1 MHSLQLNHE
10 ARFYSG
16 LAHSESLGLTKQAD
30 SCTDIFTKQ
39 HFPQRPLFV
48 ILNCCTYFPFLS
60 KETIHSILSVKDLFL
75 FLLIS
80 VFFWGWRGPRFRG
93 TGCGPQRDREA
104 GYRIWHSH
112 TRLGQAC
119 LLEPRAGN
127 NPFCKHHSISG
138 RDHPGGKTSR

>member
-30 SCTDIFTKQ
+30 SCTDIFTQQ

-80 VFFWGWRGPRFRG
+80 VFFWGGGGNVYVYHCISLVCWVLSVITVTFR
-93 TGCGPQRDREA
+93 
-104 GYRIWHSH
+104 SSV
-112 TRLGQAC
+112 
-119 LLEPRAGN
+119 
-127 NPFCKHHSISG
+127 F
-138 RDHPGGKTSR
+138 